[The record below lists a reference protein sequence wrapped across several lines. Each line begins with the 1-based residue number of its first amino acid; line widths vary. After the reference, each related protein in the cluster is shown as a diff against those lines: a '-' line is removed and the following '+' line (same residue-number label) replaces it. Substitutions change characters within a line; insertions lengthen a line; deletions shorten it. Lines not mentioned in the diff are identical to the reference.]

1 MFSKLSG
8 LFSKKIGVDLGT
20 MNTRIYIKD
29 RGIVLNQPTLVALN
43 TRTNQIISQGFG
55 AKKMLGK
62 APAYVSVL
70 KPLENGI
77 INDFEVTEKM
87 LHSSFEKIN
96 VGLSSFLRPEALVAV
111 PLDITEVEKKSFED
125 AVLQAGA
132 RKVYLIERPVASAIG
147 MRLPVGESVGNI
159 VAEIGGGLTEIAVI
173 ALNGIVAWKS
183 LRIGGDTW
191 NDNIVQYV
199 RERYSLLLGEQ
210 TVEDI
215 KIKIGSVF
223 PRKENQDMKIKGRD
237 LITGLPKE
245 ISITE
250 EEVREA
256 ILPSVNLIVEA
267 ISDTIEKTP
276 PELVADVLDRGIIL
290 SGGGA
295 MLKGL
300 TQLVNKK
307 IKIPV
312 HLADDSSTSV
322 IRGLGLVL
330 EDFENLKEVL
340 LPSTKD

>member
-8 LFSKKIGVDLGT
+8 FFSKKLGIDLGST
-20 MNTRIYIKD
+20 NTRIYVKD
-29 RGIVLNQPTLVALN
+29 RGVVINQPTLVAIN
-43 TRTNQIISQGFG
+43 TRSNQIIAQGFA

-62 APAYVSVL
+62 APSYVNIL
-70 KPLENGI
+70 KPLEHGI
-77 INDFEVTEKM
+77 ITDFEVTEKM
-87 LHSSFEKIN
+87 IRSAIEKIQA
-96 VGLSSFLRPEALVAV
+96 GYFSLLRPEAIVAV

-132 RKVYLIERPVASAIG
+132 RKIYLVERAMAAAIG
-147 MRLPVGESVGNI
+147 IRLPVAESVGNI

-183 LRIGGDTW
+183 LRIGGETW
-191 NDNIVQYV
+191 NENITQYV
-199 RERYSLLLGEQ
+199 REKTNLLLGEQ
-210 TVEDI
+210 TAEEI
-215 KIKIGSVF
+215 KLKIGSVSAE
-223 PRKENQDMKIKGRD
+223 KGNQEMRIKGRD

-245 ISITE
+245 ISLSQ

-267 ISDTIEKTP
+267 ISDTIEQTP

-295 MLKGL
+295 MLRGL
-300 TQLVNKK
+300 AQLINKR

-312 HLADDSSTSV
+312 HITDDSSTSV
-322 IRGLGLVL
+322 IRGLGLIL

-340 LPSTKD
+340 LPTTKE

>member
-1 MFSKLSG
+1 MLSKLTSI
-8 LFSKKIGVDLGT
+8 FSKKIGVDLGT
-20 MNTRIYIKD
+20 TNVRVYLKD
-29 RGIVLNQPTLVALN
+29 RGVVLNQPTLVALN
-43 TRTNQIISQGFG
+43 TRTNQIIAQGFG

-70 KPLENGI
+70 KPLDNGI

-87 LHSSFEKIN
+87 LRSSFEKIN
-96 VGLSSFLRPEALVAV
+96 VGFSSLLRPEALIAV
-111 PLDITEVEKKSFED
+111 PLDVTEVEKKSFED
-125 AVLQAGA
+125 VVLQAGA
-132 RKVYLIERPVASAIG
+132 KKVYLIERPIAAAIG
-147 MRLPVGESVGNI
+147 MRLPIAESVGNI

-173 ALNGIVAWKS
+173 ALNGIVAWRS
-183 LRIGGDTW
+183 LKTGG
-191 NDNIVQYV
+191 NALNYNITQYI
-199 RERYSLLLGEQ
+199 REKYSLLLGEQ
-210 TVEDI
+210 TTEEI
-215 KIKIGSVF
+215 KTKIGSVF
-223 PRKENQDMKIKGRD
+223 MRKENQNMKVKGRD

-245 ISITE
+245 IDITE
-250 EEVREA
+250 EEIKEA

-290 SGGGA
+290 SGGGS
-295 MLKGL
+295 MLRGL
-300 TQLVNKK
+300 VQLVNKK

-312 HLADDSSTSV
+312 HLVDDPSTSV

>member
-1 MFSKLSG
+1 MFSKLTG
-8 LFSKKIGVDLGT
+8 LFSKKMAVDLGT
-20 MNTRIYIKD
+20 DNTRIYIKD
-29 RGIVLNQPTLVALN
+29 RGIVLNQPTLVSLN

-55 AKKMLGK
+55 ARKMLGK

-70 KPLENGI
+70 KPLESGV

-87 LHSSFEKIN
+87 LRSSFEKIN
-96 VGLSSFLRPEALVAV
+96 AGFSSLLRPEALVSV

-132 RKVYLIERPVASAIG
+132 RKVYLVERPVAAAIG
-147 MRLPVGESVGNI
+147 MRLPIAESVGNI
-159 VAEIGGGLTEIAVI
+159 VAEIGGGLTEISVI

-183 LRIGGDTW
+183 LKIGGETW
-191 NDNIVQYV
+191 NDSIVQYV
-199 RERYSLLLGEQ
+199 REKYSLLLGEQ

-223 PRKENQDMKIKGRD
+223 PRKENQEMKVKGRD

-245 ISITE
+245 IGLTE
-250 EEVREA
+250 AEVREA

-276 PELVADVLDRGIIL
+276 PELVADVLDRGMIL
-290 SGGGA
+290 SGGGS

-300 TQLVNKK
+300 VQLINKK

-312 HLADDSSTSV
+312 HLTDDPSTSV
-322 IRGLGLVL
+322 IRGMGLIL
-330 EDFENLKEVL
+330 EDFDNLRDVL

>member
-1 MFSKLSG
+1 MFSKLAG
-8 LFSKKIGVDLGT
+8 LLSKKIGVDLGT
-20 MNTRIYIKD
+20 MNIRIYIKD

-96 VGLSSFLRPEALVAV
+96 VGMSSFLRPEALIAV

-147 MRLPVGESVGNI
+147 MRLPVAESVGSI

-191 NDNIVQYV
+191 NDNIIQYV
-199 RERYSLLLGEQ
+199 REKYSLLLGEQ
-210 TVEDI
+210 TAEDI

-223 PRKENQDMKIKGRD
+223 PRKENQEMKIKGRD

-256 ILPSVNLIVEA
+256 ILPSVNLIIEA

-290 SGGGA
+290 SGGGS

-300 TQLVNKK
+300 AQLVNKK

>member
-1 MFSKLSG
+1 MFSKLTG
-8 LFSKKIGVDLGT
+8 LFSKKMGVDLGT
-20 MNTRIYIKD
+20 VNTRIYLKD

-55 AKKMLGK
+55 ARKMLGK

-70 KPLENGI
+70 KPLESGI

-87 LHSSFEKIN
+87 LRSSFEKIN
-96 VGLSSFLRPEALVAV
+96 AGFSSLLRPEVLIAV

-132 RKVYLIERPVASAIG
+132 RKVYLVERPVAAAIG
-147 MRLPVGESVGNI
+147 MRLPVAESVGNI
-159 VAEIGGGLTEIAVI
+159 VAEIGGGLTEISVI

-183 LRIGGDTW
+183 LRIGGETW
-191 NDNIVQYV
+191 NDNIVQYI
-199 RERYSLLLGEQ
+199 REKYSLLLGEQ

-245 ISITE
+245 INIAE

-290 SGGGA
+290 SGGGS
-295 MLKGL
+295 MLRGL
-300 TQLVNKK
+300 VQLINKK
-307 IKIPV
+307 IKVPV
-312 HLADDSSTSV
+312 HLADDPSTSV
-322 IRGLGLVL
+322 IRGLGLIL